1 MTSDTIYTIPQGFK
15 ILVTGS
21 NGFIGSHV
29 VDQLLKL
36 GYLVRGT
43 VREPKPWLTDF
54 FDQKYGKGK
63 FEAFILPDVT
73 SEIGCERAVEGISG
87 VIHMVCAISVERL
100 YNTKLTWNF
109 IGG

>member
-1 MTSDTIYTIPQGFK
+1 MTTDTVYTIPQGSK

-43 VREPKPWLTDF
+43 VREPKPWLIDF
-54 FDQKYGKGK
+54 FDQKYGRGK
-63 FEAFILPDVT
+63 FESFILPDVT
-73 SEIGCERAVEGISG
+73 SEIDCERAVEGTSG
-87 VIHMVCAISVERL
+87 VIHMVRSILMESFDNDA
-100 YNTKLTWNF
+100 LT
-109 IGG
+109 